1 MYARIESVQSTSH
14 HRLDPRLVVGG
25 LAAALAVGVIAGYMA
40 ATLSA
45 HGPSAVVS
53 RAPAATVNAPST
65 GIYGDRDSRL
75 PIANGAATSPSQG
88 LCDRNSC
95 GTSVTGSGLTALD
108 RGIAA
113 RVTALQGMAGVDW
126 NRAADAYG
134 VRDSRPPTTPIK
146 LR

>member
-1 MYARIESVQSTSH
+1 MYARIESVQSTRH
-14 HRLDPRLVVGG
+14 PRLDPRLVAGG

-53 RAPAATVNAPST
+53 RAPATTVNAPST
-65 GIYGDRDSRL
+65 GVYGDRDSRL
-75 PIANGAATSPSQG
+75 PIASGAATSPSQG

-95 GTSVTGSGLTALD
+95 VSSGTGSDSALD

-126 NRAADAYG
+126 SGAAGDGYG
-134 VRDSRPPTTPIK
+134 VRDS
-146 LR
+146 LSFSCS